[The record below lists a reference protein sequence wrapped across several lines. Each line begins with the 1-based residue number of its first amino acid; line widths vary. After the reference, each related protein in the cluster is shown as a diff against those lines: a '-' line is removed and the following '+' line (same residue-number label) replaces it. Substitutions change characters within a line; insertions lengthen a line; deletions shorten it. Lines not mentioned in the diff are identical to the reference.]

1 MDAFSI
7 ADTGMLL
14 HVMPHYEYL
23 MFGIIYIFIP
33 LIAVVHIIRSRFKW
47 LAAKVLWL
55 FVVVT
60 MPVVGVVLY
69 LMAGHSS
76 RNLSARTT
84 AITG

>member
-14 HVMPHYEYL
+14 QLMPNYEYL
-23 MFGIIYIFIP
+23 MFGVIYIFIP
-33 LIAVVHIIRSRFKW
+33 LLAVIHIIRSRFKW
-47 LAAKVLWL
+47 LVAKVLWL
-55 FVVVT
+55 FVVIT

-76 RNLSARTT
+76 RHLSTGT
-84 AITG
+84 AIPG